1 MKIRSV
7 PTGTKLDQAVLVA
20 NGPDSA
26 TPSRKRC
33 CGSKRSGPICRF
45 TGDVIC
51 CVVMISITLL
61 CDYRVAQGDI
71 ARPKRRLI
79 GG

>member
-1 MKIRSV
+1 MSV
-7 PTGTKLDQAVLVA
+7 PTGTKSDQAVLVA
-20 NGPDSA
+20 NSLDSA

-33 CGSKRSGPICRF
+33 CRSKRSGPICRF

-51 CVVMISITLL
+51 CEVMISSTLR
-61 CDYRVAQGDI
+61 CDYRVAHGDV
-71 ARPKRRLI
+71 ARPKRQLI